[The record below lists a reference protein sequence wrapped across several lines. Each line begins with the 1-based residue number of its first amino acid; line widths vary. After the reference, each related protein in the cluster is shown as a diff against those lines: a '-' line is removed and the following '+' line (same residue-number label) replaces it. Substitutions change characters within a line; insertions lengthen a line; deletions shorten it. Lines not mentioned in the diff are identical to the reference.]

1 MTREVIPSGSALGAD
16 INGIDFSKPLSD
28 DDRAFVKQAW
38 NDHLVVR
45 FRDQDLWFEDLVRL
59 ADDFGGSQVAGSRQ
73 FYINA

>member
-16 INGIDFSKPLSD
+16 IKGIDFSKPLSD

-45 FRDQDLWFEDLVRL
+45 FRIIWWFVFATRICRTKIW
-59 ADDFGGSQVAGSRQ
+59 FGWPTISAALR
-73 FYINA
+73 